1 MVWLLILW
9 GGKGVAMSS
18 YFGQFKNFD
27 PLSGK
32 LPDTP
37 FSLLP
42 MIAFRARSLLRSR
55 TLDQIESAA
64 KAIDFAIFCHF
75 DEIKENEIARLRQ
88 ILREP
93 RRWKSHDDDLEY
105 QQALQFFEWDG
116 GSLDN
121 GRWLFKDSMVDNL
134 EIPTLFNTSE
144 VDALKELAKWWEEI
158 LEELPDG
165 KGYELFAILSLWQ
178 LVDSINWL
186 KHKGIE
192 GLNDSLKGVIM
203 ALETELKISG
213 LSEKILTGEEQNL
226 SFSGE
231 SAIKAMD
238 AVCYAEHLFLLEKEV
253 DNLHEARKKE
263 NQIEEKKRRLD
274 ISSKLNI
281 ARHQVRNK
289 ALALATTEWGKA
301 SSKFSSA
308 EKAGLHFSGWL
319 NQQGFN
325 YEPRTVTGWIRAY
338 AKKIGVKFR

>member
-1 MVWLLILW
+1 
-9 GGKGVAMSS
+9 MSS

-27 PLSGK
+27 PLTGK
-32 LPDTP
+32 LPDSP

-42 MIAFRARSLLRSR
+42 MIAYRARALLKSR
-55 TLDQIESAA
+55 TSDQIESVA

-75 DEIKENEIARLRQ
+75 DEIKDDEITRLRQ
-88 ILREP
+88 ILSVPGCGENIEN
-93 RRWKSHDDDLEY
+93 DLEY
-105 QQALQFFEWDG
+105 QQAMQFFDWDG
-116 GSLDN
+116 GSVAN
-121 GRWLFKDSMVDNL
+121 GRWVFKDSMEDSL

-158 LEELPDG
+158 LEVLPDG

-178 LVDSINWL
+178 LADSMNWL
-186 KHKGIE
+186 KSKGIE
-192 GLNDSLKGVIM
+192 GLNDLLKGAFT

-213 LSEKILTGEEQNL
+213 LSEKSLTGKEQIL

-231 SAIKAMD
+231 SALKAMD

-253 DNLHEARKKE
+253 DNLHEARKIE

-274 ISSKLNI
+274 ISRKLNI
-281 ARHQVRNK
+281 ARHQDRNE
-289 ALALATTEWGKA
+289 ALALATTEWGKEPN
-301 SSKFSSA
+301 KFSSA
-308 EKAGLHFSGWL
+308 EKAGLHFSDWL
-319 NQQGFN
+319 DQQGFN